1 MKMAL
6 DLETSQCFAEL
17 WPARSVPASN
27 RIEALKLAFQL
38 LRYGQIANPNQI
50 DSSRSERAHCIGES
64 NERDNSAGNP
74 DFSEVRGQ
82 VLENWQPK
90 DAIADGTRANEEPS
104 HGSGSLLLDEYWQ
117 PNVYR
122 CRPEAHLVIAR
133 LVSKLTRHC
142 CRSRLGMLR
151 DFEISLDVESAGKY
165 G

>member
-6 DLETSQCFAEL
+6 DPETFQCFAEL
-17 WPARSVPASN
+17 WPARSVPANN

-38 LRYGQIANPNQI
+38 LRHGQIANPNQI
-50 DSSRSERAHCIGES
+50 DSSRSERTHCIGES
-64 NERDNSAGNP
+64 NERDNSTGNP
-74 DFSEVRGQ
+74 DFSELRRQ
-82 VLENWQPK
+82 VLENWQRK

-104 HGSGSLLLDEYWQ
+104 HGSNSLLLDDYWQ

-122 CRPEAHLVIAR
+122 CRPETHLVIAR

-142 CRSRLGMLR
+142 CRSSLRLLR
-151 DFEISLDVESAGKY
+151 DVKISLNVESAGKY